1 MSAGASVGTAE
12 PAPRGAGRRPAV
24 AAPAPC
30 RVLVIGQDLGYL
42 VRFRGHLVR
51 ALVARGN
58 EVVVTTPDP
67 EPAASPVA
75 ALGARYHRMPFSR
88 AGMNPVL
95 ELRDV
100 ARLRR
105 EIAAVAPDAVF
116 AYGAKAAALGLL
128 AAAQA
133 GVKRRYAMLAG
144 LGFAFVEDGR
154 RSPKRAAARAVQL
167 LLYRLNF
174 AGTRA
179 VIFHNADDRDELV
192 RRGAVRR
199 DKTVVVPGSGVPVE
213 RFVPTPPPAGPARF
227 LFVGRLLRSKGVEE
241 LVEAAALLRAAV
253 PGAEVHLV
261 GGEDANPD
269 SADAALLAA
278 AVARGDVVLHGQ
290 VSDVRP
296 FLERAS
302 VFVLPSYREGMPR
315 AALEALAA
323 GRTTIVTDVPG
334 CREVVRPGRH
344 GTLVPPRSVEALA
357 AAMIAYARDP
367 ERVAREGLAA
377 RESAERDFDVR
388 KVTAR
393 MLEALE
399 LPGDPDVAGP

>member
-1 MSAGASVGTAE
+1 MFN
-12 PAPRGAGRRPAV
+12 R
-24 AAPAPC
+24 
-30 RVLVIGQDLGYL
+30 
-42 VRFRGHLVR
+42 
-51 ALVARGN
+51 
-58 EVVVTTPDP
+58 EV
-67 EPAASPVA
+67 
-75 ALGARYHRMPFSR
+75 
-88 AGMNPVL
+88 
-95 ELRDV
+95 
-100 ARLRR
+100 
-105 EIAAVAPDAVF
+105 
-116 AYGAKAAALGLL
+116 GLL

-367 ERVAREGLAA
+367 ERVARATETGRTLGFYRLVVDEENDRILGATLVSPTAAELIHILTVLIESGATWQSLAECVFIHPTWAEGLTSLA
-377 RESAERDFDVR
+377 RQLEREPAGVR
-388 KVTAR
+388 SR
-393 MLEALE
+393 
-399 LPGDPDVAGP
+399 